1 MTEEN
6 WDCNNFIAGS
16 TFFWL
21 MDNGAYMEK
30 SENPHQNKTWD
41 NHSPVREIPLLCS
54 PFVRGKALLIMC
66 TFVGRDCWT
75 CVSCVSLQQRLE
87 KTY

>member
-6 WDCNNFIAGS
+6 WDCNGFIAGN

-30 SENPHQNKTWD
+30 SENPLKIKRGIM
-41 NHSPVREIPLLCS
+41 HSPVRERDPL
-54 PFVRGKALLIMC
+54 ALLPP
-66 TFVGRDCWT
+66 
-75 CVSCVSLQQRLE
+75 L
-87 KTY
+87 